1 MTDSL
6 RRFPRCAI
14 LIGAAVAGCA
24 NPREDVRLTLC
35 KDMVAVELG
44 AVPSW
49 QGSAVQLRGYQG
61 ATVTVR
67 FATADGNQQAA
78 CEYAYDAVD
87 DTALILA
94 TPIEAYSTSPA
105 QLTINGRTLTGP
117 ELARAVQRAMQKQ
130 GREFLDRVRETLN
143 GQ

>member
-6 RRFPRCAI
+6 RRFPVCAF

-49 QGSAVQLRGYQG
+49 QGSAVQMRGYQG

-67 FATADGNQQAA
+67 FATADGNQQAT
-78 CEYAYDAVD
+78 CEYPYDAVD

-94 TPIEAYSTSPA
+94 NPIEAYATSPA
-105 QLTINGRTLTGP
+105 TLTINGRTLINP
-117 ELARAVQRAMQKQ
+117 ELAQVVKRAMQKQ